1 MGSFK
6 MFIHYSLIQ
15 NNNTEFIT
23 FKNSRI
29 IICIPKNI
37 CNGVGIVNNQL
48 CFNNINSNEFIEVNP
63 SNSNDYEYI

>member
-15 NNNTEFIT
+15 NNNAEFIT
-23 FKNSRI
+23 FKNSHI

-37 CNGVGIVNNQL
+37 YNGVGIVNNQL
-48 CFNNINSNEFIEVNP
+48 CFNNISSNEFIEVNP